1 MQCSEVS
8 FIQHAYFNVCGDSD
22 CEVNN
27 TTFILFQRMYK
38 SGDSDSM
45 HKYTLHSDHPDF
57 IRAKINAQQIS
68 NVRVSY

>member
-1 MQCSEVS
+1 V
-8 FIQHAYFNVCGDSD
+8 IVLG
-22 CEVNN
+22 EVNN
-27 TTFILFQRMYK
+27 MTFILFQRMYK

-68 NVRVSY
+68 DVSFLGLLREVSQYL